1 MHGLGVGDGLAA
13 GALGRIATPEAAEA
27 LAKLRKTAP
36 KALRPA
42 VADASLRAARLLVRR
57 GQREQAL
64 AICKD
69 LRAEEWAEH
78 VRLGAFLGLL
88 AASPDEAPALIMTAM
103 AGTDPLLRTAAIA
116 EIPKLQGADVGARFA
131 AGLGKLPPD
140 VQVLLIRALARRPD
154 AKAALRPALAAAA
167 RSPSAEVRLAAIG
180 ALGAVGDAASATV
193 LATVLAEGETDAEKR
208 AAAAGLRALEGER
221 VNAAI
226 LACMRKAP
234 PAARP
239 ELIAALADRKAV
251 EAVEELL
258 RQAREEDK
266 GVRSAALKA
275 LGLLAQ
281 PEHLPALLG
290 LLADLKG
297 DAGRSEA
304 ERAAAQ
310 VSRKLPEDQ
319 SAPALAALA
328 KATDAP
334 TRCSLLRVLGALAD
348 ATALQAVQAA
358 AGDKD
363 PAVQDAALRVLAEW
377 PDAAPLGTLARLFA
391 TTSNPTQRVL
401 ALRGCVRLLG
411 LGSTPPEEALRLY
424 ADLASEAKRADDRKL
439 VLSGL
444 AKVADPG
451 AFAAIGPF
459 LKDPATR
466 GEAELAMLAVAR
478 AVVGSAPS
486 EAEAAAKRL
495 AAESKSPAVR
505 KQATAI
511 VATAARLADYVT
523 AWQVAGPYMKE
534 GTDGA
539 GLIDVAFPPEKA
551 EAKGVPW
558 RVLPVAMQGKQP
570 WMLALHPLFGG
581 PDRACY
587 VRTWVHADQARPA
600 RLEFGTDDGSKVW
613 LNGKLVHA
621 DGTGGAATPGEH
633 KVAVKLRQGWNA
645 LMLKVTQYSGP
656 WQFCLR
662 IRSAKGDALPG
673 LRVRAAPPP

>member
-1 MHGLGVGDGLAA
+1 
-13 GALGRIATPEAAEA
+13 
-27 LAKLRKTAP
+27 
-36 KALRPA
+36 
-42 VADASLRAARLLVRR
+42 
-57 GQREQAL
+57 
-64 AICKD
+64 
-69 LRAEEWAEH
+69 
-78 VRLGAFLGLL
+78 
-88 AASPDEAPALIMTAM
+88 M

-116 EIPKLQGADVGARFA
+116 EIPRLQGADVGARFA
-131 AGLGKLPPD
+131 AGLDKLPPD

-154 AKAALRPALAAAA
+154 AKAALRPALTAAAK
-167 RSPSAEVRLAAIG
+167 SPSAEVRLAAIG

-193 LATVLAEGETDAEKR
+193 LAAVLAEGETDAEKK
-208 AAAAGLRALEGER
+208 AAAAGLRALEGEK

-234 PAARP
+234 SAARP
-239 ELIAALADRKAV
+239 ELIAVLADRKAF
-251 EAVEELL
+251 EAVGELL
-258 RQAREEDK
+258 RQAREQDK

-281 PEHLPALLG
+281 PERLPALLG

-297 DAGRSEA
+297 DVGRGDA
-304 ERAAAQ
+304 ERAVAQ
-310 VSRKLPEDQ
+310 VSRKLLRGQ
-319 SAPALAALA
+319 SAPALAALG

-334 TRCSLLRVLGALAD
+334 TRCSLLRVLGGLAD

-358 AGDKD
+358 AGDKS

-377 PDAAPLGTLARLFA
+377 PDAAPLGTLVKLFR
-391 TTSNPTQRVL
+391 TTSNPTHRVL

-424 ADLASEAKRADDRKL
+424 ADLASRATRADDRKL

-451 AFAAIGPF
+451 AFAAIEPF

-505 KQATAI
+505 KQAAAI
-511 VATAARLADYVT
+511 VGAAARLAHYVT
-523 AWQVAGPYMKE
+523 AWQVSGPYTKE

-539 GLIDVAFPPEKA
+539 GLIDVAFPPESP
-551 EAKGVPW
+551 EAKGVAW

-570 WMLALHPLFGG
+570 WMLELHPLFGG
-581 PDRACY
+581 LDRACY
-587 VRTWVHADQARPA
+587 VRTWVHADEARPA
-600 RLEFGTDDGSKVW
+600 LLEFGTDDGSKVW

-633 KVAVKLRQGWNA
+633 KVAATLRKGWNA

-662 IRSAKGDALPG
+662 IRDAKGGPLTG
-673 LRVRAAPPP
+673 LRVRAAPPPP